1 MSRLIDVRSSAV
13 IALGGN
19 LPSAIGAP
27 AQTLAAAIAAMA
39 QAGLTVSAI
48 SRFFRTP
55 CFPAGA
61 GPDFVNA
68 AVCVTSDYEPREIL
82 QKLHAIERQFGRTRT
97 LRWGVRTLDLDLLA
111 VGDRV
116 LPDRETY
123 ERWRHLPDEQQ
134 ASMTPDRLILPHPR
148 LQDRGFALIPM
159 RDIVPSW
166 THPILGRNV
175 AQMCDALAPDEIGD
189 VTPL

>member
-1 MSRLIDVRSSAV
+1 
-13 IALGGN
+13 
-19 LPSAIGAP
+19 
-27 AQTLAAAIAAMA
+27 MA
-39 QAGLTVSAI
+39 QAGLTVSAV

-68 AVCVTSDYEPREIL
+68 AVCVNCDHDPRDLL
-82 QKLHAIERQFGRTRT
+82 QKLHTIERQFGRTRT

-111 VGDRV
+111 MGERV

-123 ERWRHLPDEQQ
+123 EHWRHLPDDQQ
-134 ASMTPDRLILPHPR
+134 ASLTPDRLILPHPR
-148 LQDRGFALIPM
+148 LQDRAFALIPM

-166 THPILGRNV
+166 THPILGQNV

-189 VTPL
+189 VIPL

>member
-1 MSRLIDVRSSAV
+1 M

-39 QAGLTVSAI
+39 QSGLTVSAV

-68 AVCVTSDYEPREIL
+68 AVCVASECGPRDIL

-111 VGDRV
+111 VGDLV
-116 LPDRETY
+116 LPDRDTY
-123 ERWRHLPDEQQ
+123 EHWRHLPADQQ

-148 LQDRGFALIPM
+148 LQERAFALIPM
-159 RDIVPSW
+159 RDIVPFW
-166 THPILGRNV
+166 THPLLGRNV
-175 AQMCDALAPDEIGD
+175 TQMCDALAPEDLED